1 MSKAEL
7 DNDAGL
13 TSPTF
18 CQAGSTGAL
27 VQAVRVSSGRTTEAR
42 LEQVF
47 SVQTLNFKITK
58 DRGNRHVLL

>member
-27 VQAVRVSSGRTTEAR
+27 VQVVRVSSGRTTEAR

-58 DRGNRHVLL
+58 DEGNRHVLL